1 LEKEDKLELPFYPRV
16 EVRGNAVIIIEEDGE
31 EHLWG
36 LEDDESIAV
45 AIAGEIQLGL
55 RAIKYVRTCLLKS
68 LREAMEFLMLA
79 GVPTEQL
86 DDIIFEGYCS
96 IHKWFVEL
104 ENGKQYEIS
113 FSA

>member
-1 LEKEDKLELPFYPRV
+1 MEKEGRLDLPVYPRV

-36 LEDDESIAV
+36 REDDESTAV
-45 AIAGEIQLGL
+45 AVAGEIQLGL

-68 LREAMEFLMLA
+68 LREAMEFLTQA

-86 DDIIFEGYCS
+86 DDIIFEGYWS

-104 ENGKQYEIS
+104 ENGKHCEIS
-113 FSA
+113 F

>member
-1 LEKEDKLELPFYPRV
+1 MEKENKLELPFYPRV

-36 LEDDESIAV
+36 LEDDESTAV
-45 AIAGEIQLGL
+45 AVAGEIQLGL
-55 RAIKYVRTCLLKS
+55 RAIKYVRTYLLKS
-68 LREAMEFLMLA
+68 LREVMEFLMQA

-104 ENGKQYEIS
+104 EDGKHYEIS
-113 FSA
+113 YSA